1 MFIKNDVEGK
11 GTVFWITGLSGS
23 GKSTVANL
31 LFAELKKDHPN
42 TVILDGDQ
50 LRQAI
55 DDGLGHDLKD
65 REKVAFRNAR
75 ICKLFSDQ
83 GIHVICPT
91 IAMFESCRTWNRE
104 NIKNYVEIYLEVPM
118 EELMVRDPKKIY
130 LRYKNGELKNIVGL
144 DLPFEPPT
152 VPTLIIKNYG
162 KIDPNHAVNMIVH
175 TVCQ

>member
-1 MFIKNDVEGK
+1 
-11 GTVFWITGLSGS
+11 
-23 GKSTVANL
+23 
-31 LFAELKKDHPN
+31 
-42 TVILDGDQ
+42 
-50 LRQAI
+50 
-55 DDGLGHDLKD
+55 
-65 REKVAFRNAR
+65 
-75 ICKLFSDQ
+75 
-83 GIHVICPT
+83 
-91 IAMFESCRTWNRE
+91 
-104 NIKNYVEIYLEVPM
+104 M